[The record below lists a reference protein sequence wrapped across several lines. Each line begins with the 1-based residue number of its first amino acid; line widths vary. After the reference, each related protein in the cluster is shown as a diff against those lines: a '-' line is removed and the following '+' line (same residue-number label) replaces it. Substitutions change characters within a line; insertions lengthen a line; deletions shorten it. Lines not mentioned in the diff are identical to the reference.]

1 MKPFDESAH
10 SHTLIPLFTGF
21 KGMYCLRESLPLKG
35 IIASSIETFFDGLY
49 SLLIASTTE
58 SRRGRTLN
66 NLSWFAC
73 PRGNSLLLSFRWRYC
88 DILAKR
94 FLGKIF
100 CTSGT
105 PRSWFL
111 DQYEYTSGNCLI
123 PNRIFSAKNAFT
135 SSASVS
141 RQAGSGY
148 VSITCRA

>member
-1 MKPFDESAH
+1 MKPFNESAH

-21 KGMYCLRESLPLKG
+21 KGMCCLRESLPLKG

-49 SLLIASTTE
+49 LLLIASTTE
-58 SRRGRTLN
+58 SRRGHTLN

-73 PRGNSLLLSFRWRYC
+73 PRGNSLLLLFRYC

-94 FLGKIF
+94 FLRKIF
-100 CTSGT
+100 CTFGT

-111 DQYEYTSGNCLI
+111 DQYEYTLGNCLI

-135 SSASVS
+135 SSVSVS
-141 RQAGSGY
+141 RQAGSGF
-148 VSITCRA
+148 VSITCRT